1 MDAPDIRHRP
11 LDAIDGDTRGSGGI
25 RTAILVIAAIAV
37 CLYLIE
43 PILLPFVVAGIVAY
57 VCTPLLD
64 WLATRSKIPRAVF
77 AVVMFLLLLGI
88 TGLTVAVAGQ
98 RLVIETGKTLSEL
111 QETLEQLLTQT
122 NGGTPI
128 QLLGISLSPETVHI
142 MFDRVRDWLNQP
154 DTVALLARYS
164 LFGIIG
170 IFLTAILLIW
180 LLITGPSVVGGLF
193 WLVPPRRRAL
203 VARIWARLDPHLKHY
218 FIGIAVTVIY
228 ATIASYIGLAL
239 ILGLNHALLLSLLT
253 GVAETLPF
261 IGSTAAAILAGLV
274 ALHTATG
281 LKSIAAFT
289 IYAIVL
295 RLSIDQLVAPLVLGK
310 AANVHPVLIIFC
322 FLAGAVTFGVVGVI
336 LSVPIALTVKAT
348 LAELYADEDAK

>member
-142 MFDRVRDWLNQP
+142 MFDRMRDWLNQ
-154 DTVALLARYS
+154 
-164 LFGIIG
+164 
-170 IFLTAILLIW
+170 
-180 LLITGPSVVGGLF
+180 
-193 WLVPPRRRAL
+193 
-203 VARIWARLDPHLKHY
+203 
-218 FIGIAVTVIY
+218 
-228 ATIASYIGLAL
+228 
-239 ILGLNHALLLSLLT
+239 
-253 GVAETLPF
+253 
-261 IGSTAAAILAGLV
+261 
-274 ALHTATG
+274 
-281 LKSIAAFT
+281 
-289 IYAIVL
+289 
-295 RLSIDQLVAPLVLGK
+295 
-310 AANVHPVLIIFC
+310 
-322 FLAGAVTFGVVGVI
+322 
-336 LSVPIALTVKAT
+336 
-348 LAELYADEDAK
+348 